1 MRAILILGTLT
12 CAVATFGQEAA
23 KPAISVDEI
32 MEKAIAANGGK
43 AALEKMTSYV
53 AKGTLEMSAMGVT
66 AANEVYAKAPDKR
79 LSVTSVDGYGE
90 VVQGVDGKT
99 AWSSDPQGGLK
110 EITGEQLAQL
120 RREADFYGAA
130 HWKDLYP
137 KAEVTGKEKAA
148 GRDCWMV
155 KLTPAEGKPVMH
167 CYDAETFLVT
177 RAVNPGPG
185 GVEIPVELSDY
196 KDMGNGVKSPYT
208 IKVNMPE
215 MGEMIIRY
223 KEITP
228 NVEIDD
234 AKFAKPKQ

>member
-1 MRAILILGTLT
+1 MRAILILGSI
-12 CAVATFGQEAA
+12 AWSIAAFGQEAA

-32 MEKAIAANGGK
+32 MEKAISASGGK

-66 AANEVYAKAPDKR
+66 AANETYAKAPDKR
-79 LSVTSVDGYGE
+79 LAITIVDGYGD
-90 VVQGVDGKT
+90 VLQGVDGKT
-99 AWSSDPQGGLK
+99 AWSKDPQGGLK
-110 EITGEQLAQL
+110 DITGEQLAQV
-120 RREADFYGAA
+120 RREADFYGTTR
-130 HWKDLYP
+130 WKELYP
-137 KAEVTGKEKAA
+137 KTEVTGKEKAA

-177 RAVNPGPG
+177 RAINPGPG
-185 GVEIPVELSDY
+185 GVDIPVELSDY
-196 KDMGNGVKSPYT
+196 KDIGNGVLSPHT
-208 IKVNMPE
+208 IKVTMPE

-223 KEITP
+223 KEIIP

-234 AKFAKPKQ
+234 AKFAKPKE